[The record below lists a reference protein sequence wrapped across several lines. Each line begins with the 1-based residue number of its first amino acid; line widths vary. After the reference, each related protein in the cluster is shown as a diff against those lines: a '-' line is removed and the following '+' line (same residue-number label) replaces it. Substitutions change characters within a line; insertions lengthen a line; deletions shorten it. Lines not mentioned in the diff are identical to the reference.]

1 MTTGTHGISMRS
13 KPFLMVTVGALALGA
28 CSTMPQREATAPTLP
43 AAWTDVETARNEA
56 ALTDWWKGFNDP
68 ALDALVNDGLA
79 SGPSVRLAALRIKEA
94 RALSRQTLGQFLPE
108 VSGRAGGQYTRVID
122 GPQLTGSFQSFV
134 AGGGAGTVVR
144 ESEQF
149 IGSYGPQLAWE
160 IPLFG
165 RIEAS
170 AIGSTAN
177 TRVALED
184 LRGVRAALAGD
195 VAQAYIDYR
204 AGQQRVAA
212 LQEAVELSRRL
223 ADIVEISAEAGF
235 AAPADAADA
244 RRLAESTRARLPDV
258 VLSARQAAAR
268 LAVLRGR
275 APGTE
280 PESVLTALHA
290 DTPVPSYALSA
301 APAAP
306 ADLLRL
312 RPDIAQAQARTLVA
326 AAALGIARADLLPQV
341 RLTGSIDVTDNII
354 GSGVPERLIQG
365 QLGPGISIPLLD
377 WGRRWSATKVRDAQF
392 EQALVTY
399 QSTVTNAVSE
409 ASLALASLA
418 QGQERLDAARK
429 AEASAE
435 ATARGVRA
443 SHEAG
448 IANLADRLRA
458 EQQLI
463 DARVT
468 RIGAEQSQASAA
480 IQVYRAFGGGP
491 PPLSRK
497 EERALGTSALR
508 GRQAGE

>member
-1 MTTGTHGISMRS
+1 MTVHT
-13 KPFLMVTVGALALGA
+13 KPFLMVTVGALALTA
-28 CSTMPQREATAPTLP
+28 CSTMPRREATAPALP
-43 AAWTDVETARNEA
+43 SAWSDVETTQNEA

-68 ALDALVNDGLA
+68 ALDSLVAEGLA
-79 SGPSVRLAALRIKEA
+79 NGPSVRLAALRVKEA

-108 VSGRAGGQYTRVID
+108 VSGRAGGQYTRAID

-134 AGGGAGTVVR
+134 AGGGTGALVR

-160 IPLFG
+160 IPLWG

-170 AIGSTAN
+170 AVGSAAN
-177 TRVALED
+177 TRLAKED

-195 VAQAYIDYR
+195 VAQAYVDYR

-212 LQEAVELSRRL
+212 LQEAVAFSKQL
-223 ADIVEISAEAGF
+223 ADTVQIGADAGF
-235 AAPADAADA
+235 SAPADAADA
-244 RRLAESTRARLPDV
+244 KRLAESTRARLPDV
-258 VLSARQAAAR
+258 VLAARQAAAR

-280 PESVLTALHA
+280 PENVLAALHA
-290 DTPVPSYALSA
+290 ATPVPSYALSA

-312 RPDIAQAQARTLVA
+312 RPDIAQAEARTLVA
-326 AAALGIARADLLPQV
+326 AAALGISRADLLPQV
-341 RLTGSIDVTDNII
+341 RLTGSIDITDNII
-354 GSGVPERLIQG
+354 GSGAPERLAQG

-392 EQALVTY
+392 EQALVNY
-399 QSTVTNAVSE
+399 RSAVNNGVSE
-409 ASLALASLA
+409 ASLALAALA

-429 AEASAE
+429 AETAAE
-435 ATARGVRA
+435 ATARGARA
-443 SHEAG
+443 SYSAG
-448 IANLADRLRA
+448 IANLSDRLRA

-463 DARVT
+463 DARVI

-491 PPLSRK
+491 PALSRK
-497 EERALGTSALR
+497 EERTLATSALR

>member
-1 MTTGTHGISMRS
+1 MHT
-13 KPFLMVTVGALALGA
+13 KPFLMVTVGALALTA
-28 CSTMPQREATAPTLP
+28 CSTMPRREATSPDLP
-43 AAWTDVETARNEA
+43 IAWSDVETTQNEA

-68 ALDALVNDGLA
+68 ALDSLVAEGLA
-79 SGPSVRLAALRIKEA
+79 NGPSVRLAALRIKEA
-94 RALSRQTLGQFLPE
+94 RALSRQTLGDFLPAINGQ
-108 VSGRAGGQYTRVID
+108 VGGQYTRAID

-134 AGGGAGTVVR
+134 AGGGTGTVVR

-149 IGSYGPQLAWE
+149 IGSYGPQLSWE

-165 RIEAS
+165 RVEAS
-170 AIGSTAN
+170 AIGANAN
-177 TRVALED
+177 TRVAVED
-184 LRGVRAALAGD
+184 LRGVRATLAGD
-195 VAQAYIDYR
+195 IAQAYVDYR

-212 LQEAVELSRRL
+212 LQEAVALSRQL
-223 ADIVEISAEAGF
+223 ADIVQIGADAGF
-235 AAPADAADA
+235 SAPADAADA
-244 RRLAESTRARLPDV
+244 RRLAESTRAQLPDV
-258 VLSARQAAAR
+258 VLAARQAAAR
-268 LAVLRGR
+268 LAVLRGH

-280 PESVLTALHA
+280 PESVLASLNA
-290 DTPVPSYALSA
+290 VSPVPSYALSA

-326 AAALGIARADLLPQV
+326 AATLGVARADLLPQI

-377 WGRRWSATKVRDAQF
+377 WGRRWSATQVRDAQF
-392 EQALVTY
+392 EQALVNY
-399 QSTVTNAVSE
+399 QSAVTNAVSE
-409 ASLALASLA
+409 ASIALASLA

-429 AEASAE
+429 AEMAAE

-443 SHEAG
+443 SYGAG
-448 IANLADRLRA
+448 IANLSDRLRA

-468 RIGAEQSQASAA
+468 RISAEQSQAGAA

-497 EERALGTSALR
+497 EERSLATSALR
-508 GRQAGE
+508 GRQPGE

>member
-1 MTTGTHGISMRS
+1 MKMHA
-13 KPFLMVTVGALALGA
+13 KPLLMVTVGALALGA
-28 CSTMPQREATAPTLP
+28 CSTMPNRVATAPTLP
-43 AAWTDVETARNEA
+43 TTWTDVETQASAA
-56 ALTDWWKGFNDP
+56 ALTDWWTGFNDP
-68 ALDALVNDGLA
+68 ALDRLVGEGLS
-79 SGPSVRLAALRIKEA
+79 SGPSVRLAALRVKEA
-94 RALSRQTLGQFLPE
+94 RALSRQTIGDFLPSI
-108 VSGRAGGQYTRVID
+108 SGQAGGSYTKVID
-122 GPQLTGSFQSFV
+122 GPDLTGSFQSFV
-134 AGGGAGTVVR
+134 TGGGSGAVVR

-149 IGSYGPQLAWE
+149 IGSYGPTMSWE

-170 AIGSTAN
+170 AIGSRAN
-177 TRVALED
+177 TRVSVED
-184 LRGVRAALAGD
+184 LRGARAALAGD
-195 VAQAYIDYR
+195 IAQAYVDFR

-212 LQEAVELSRRL
+212 LQEAAQISEQL
-223 ADIVEISAEAGF
+223 ARIVQTGADAGF
-235 AAPADAADA
+235 TAPADAADA
-244 RRLAESTRARLPDV
+244 RRLAESTRARVPDV

-280 PESVLTALHA
+280 PEDIAAALNA
-290 DTPVPSYALSA
+290 VAPVPSYALSG

-326 AAALGIARADLLPQV
+326 AAALGIARADLLPQI
-341 RLTGSIDVTDNII
+341 RLTGSIDITDNII
-354 GSGVPERLIQG
+354 GSAVPERLAQG
-365 QLGPGISIPLLD
+365 SLSPGITVPLFD

-392 EQALVTY
+392 EQSLVNY
-399 QSTVTNAVSE
+399 QSTVNNAVSE
-409 ASLALASLA
+409 ASLALAALA
-418 QGQERLDAARK
+418 QGQQRLEATRN
-429 AEASAE
+429 AEIAAE

-443 SHEAG
+443 SFGAG
-448 IANLADRLRA
+448 IASLSDRLRT

-491 PPLSRK
+491 PPLSRAQ
-497 EERALGTSALR
+497 ERAIATSK
-508 GRQAGE
+508 

>member
-1 MTTGTHGISMRS
+1 MSMRP
-13 KPFLMVTVGALALGA
+13 KPFLMVTAGALALTA
-28 CSTMPQREATAPTLP
+28 CSTMPDRQATSPELPTV
-43 AAWTDVETARNEA
+43 WTDVETAQNEA

-68 ALDALVNDGLA
+68 TLDALVAEGLA
-79 SGPSVRLAALRIKEA
+79 NGPSVRLAALRIKEA
-94 RALSRQTLGQFLPE
+94 RALSRQTLGQYLPE
-108 VSGRAGGQYTRVID
+108 ISGQVGGQYTRAID
-122 GPQLTGSFQSFV
+122 GPELTGSFQSFV
-134 AGGGAGTVVR
+134 AGGGTGALVR

-170 AIGSTAN
+170 AIGSRAN

-195 VAQAYIDYR
+195 VAQAYVDYR

-212 LQEAVELSRRL
+212 LQEAVALSAQL
-223 ADIVEISAEAGF
+223 ADIVKISADAGF

-244 RRLAESTRARLPDV
+244 RRLAESTRAQLPDV

-268 LAVLRGR
+268 LALLRGR

-280 PESVLTALHA
+280 PADVLAMLHA
-290 DTPVPSYALSA
+290 PTAVPSYALST

-326 AAALGIARADLLPQV
+326 AATLGIARADLLPQI

-365 QLGPGISIPLLD
+365 QLSPGISIPLLD

-392 EQALVTY
+392 EQSLVNY
-399 QSTVTNAVSE
+399 QSTVANAVSE

-429 AEASAE
+429 AEAAAE

-443 SHEAG
+443 SYEAG
-448 IANLADRLRA
+448 IASLSDRLRA

-463 DARVT
+463 DARIT

-508 GRQAGE
+508 GRQSGE